1 MPNAQ
6 AATARPTRGSPP
18 GCGLAG
24 LKARHSP
31 AWGEAPGSKSRRE
44 PSPEGARQSL
54 RSTRAFSQLEV
65 LLIVAALS
73 VLTLLLV
80 PALLKAKAKQERI
93 RCSSH
98 LKQVG
103 LAHKVFAT
111 DHTNLVTGLE
121 EFPARTSTNSGGSLE
136 YVGTG
141 NVGRHYQAM
150 SNELGSAVVLVCP
163 ADKSRFV
170 RRDFVIPMTNGNVSY
185 SVGVDGS
192 ERTPN
197 VIVASDWNMLST
209 FPKRFGILELTSS
222 NVVSWGPQL
231 HRIVGNV
238 ALSDGSVQ
246 QCTSNGLWQ
255 LALQSFRELET
266 NRLEFP

>member
-1 MPNAQ
+1 MNLGHTSSSLQ
-6 AATARPTRGSPP
+6 PTSRQ
-18 GCGLAG
+18 G
-24 LKARHSP
+24 LKARHSS
-31 AWGEAPGSKSRRE
+31 AWGEAPGSKPARR
-44 PSPEGARQSL
+44 PSPEWARQSN
-54 RSTRAFSQLEV
+54 RSAVAFTTTE
-65 LLIVAALS
+65 LLIAACIVTGLA
-73 VLTLLLV
+73 LLV
-80 PALLKAKAKQERI
+80 LPSMLKAKAKADRI

-98 LKQVG
+98 LKQIG

-121 EFPARTSTNSGGSLE
+121 EFPARTSTNQGGSME

-163 ADKSRFV
+163 ADKGRFQ

-192 ERTPN
+192 ERSPN
-197 VIVASDWNMLST
+197 VIVSSDWNMLSL
-209 FPKRFGILELTSS
+209 FPRKSGILELTSS
-222 NVVSWGPQL
+222 NLVSWGSEL
-231 HRIVGNV
+231 HRRAGNV

-246 QCTSNGLWQ
+246 QCTSNGLWE
-255 LALQSFRELET
+255 LALLSFRELET